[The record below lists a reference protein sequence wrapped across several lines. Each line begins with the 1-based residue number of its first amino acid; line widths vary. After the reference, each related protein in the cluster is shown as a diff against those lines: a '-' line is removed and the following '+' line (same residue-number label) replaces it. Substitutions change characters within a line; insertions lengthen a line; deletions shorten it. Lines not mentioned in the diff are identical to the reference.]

1 VWGSDYPMLDP
12 GRILDEFSAMD
23 LGDKEDDILKNNAAR
38 LLGIEL

>member
-1 VWGSDYPMLDP
+1 MLDP
-12 GRILDEFSAMD
+12 GKILSEFGEMG